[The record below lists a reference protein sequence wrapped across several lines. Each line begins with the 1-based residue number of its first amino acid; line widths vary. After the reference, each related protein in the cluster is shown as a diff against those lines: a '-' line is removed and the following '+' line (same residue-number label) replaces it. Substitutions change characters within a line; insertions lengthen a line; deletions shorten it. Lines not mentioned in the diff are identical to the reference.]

1 MRLCCCCLFQLFSFI
16 SNLFTHCIS
25 WWTSVALATVMD
37 AAVRPLMSH
46 STLCVII
53 AIKLDQIGLRGA
65 MIVMSLLNMVN
76 VY

>member
-1 MRLCCCCLFQLFSFI
+1 
-16 SNLFTHCIS
+16 
-25 WWTSVALATVMD
+25 MD

-65 MIVMSLLNMVN
+65 MIAMSLLNMVN
-76 VY
+76 VYWPIRTDYCHRRTAAATAIAGSRGGATDVIEFE